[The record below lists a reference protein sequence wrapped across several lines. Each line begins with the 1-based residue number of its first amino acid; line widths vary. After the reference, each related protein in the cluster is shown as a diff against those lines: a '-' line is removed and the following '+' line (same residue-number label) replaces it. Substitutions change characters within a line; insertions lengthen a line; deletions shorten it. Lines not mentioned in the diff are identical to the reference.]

1 MRSLL
6 KSGIR
11 RIAGAEESSTDPN
24 RPVLPRGQRD
34 ATVIAVAAQKGGVG
48 KTTTSVNL
56 ASALARNHGL
66 KVLLVDVDPQGHV
79 YTAIKKQVHAG
90 GGL

>member
-24 RPVLPRGQRD
+24 RLVLPRGQHD

-48 KTTTSVNL
+48 EDHHQRQLGQRAGAKPWIE
-56 ASALARNHGL
+56 G
-66 KVLLVDVDPQGHV
+66 
-79 YTAIKKQVHAG
+79 TAC
-90 GGL
+90 

>member
-24 RPVLPRGQRD
+24 RPVLPRGQHD
-34 ATVIAVAAQKGGVG
+34 ATVIAVAAQK
-48 KTTTSVNL
+48 
-56 ASALARNHGL
+56 AE
-66 KVLLVDVDPQGHV
+66 
-79 YTAIKKQVHAG
+79 
-90 GGL
+90 